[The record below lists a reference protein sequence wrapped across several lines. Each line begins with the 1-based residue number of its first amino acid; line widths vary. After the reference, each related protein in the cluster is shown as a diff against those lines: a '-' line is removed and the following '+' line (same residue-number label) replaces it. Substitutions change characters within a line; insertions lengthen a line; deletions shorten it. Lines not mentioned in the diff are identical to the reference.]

1 MAKNE
6 KVNATQKDLG
16 LDENKKS
23 MTKSKKDKKAK
34 ANKAPKKNKAK
45 ETVSEL
51 KKVTW
56 PKFGTV
62 VKNTGM
68 VLAVVL
74 IFGLL
79 VFGIDSLFSWLI
91 KLIMKI

>member
-1 MAKNE
+1 MAKKE
-6 KVNATQKDLG
+6 TASKELG
-16 LDENKKS
+16 VEANKQALAKNKKA
-23 MTKSKKDKKAK
+23 DKKAK
-34 ANKAPKKNKAK
+34 QPKRNRAK

-56 PKFGTV
+56 PKFATV

-74 IFGLL
+74 IFGLV
-79 VFGIDSLFSWLI
+79 VFGIDSLIIWLLSFT
-91 KLIMKI
+91 K

>member
-1 MAKNE
+1 MAKKE
-6 KVNATQKDLG
+6 VTTKELG
-16 LDENKKS
+16 VETNKKA
-23 MTKSKKDKKAK
+23 MAKDKKAK
-34 ANKAPKKNKAK
+34 KANKQAKPKRNRTK
-45 ETVSEL
+45 ETMSEL

-74 IFGLL
+74 VFGLV
-79 VFGIDSLFSWLI
+79 VFGIDSLLSWLI
-91 KLIMKI
+91 SLIMNI

>member
-1 MAKNE
+1 MAKKE
-6 KVNATQKDLG
+6 TASKELG
-16 LDENKKS
+16 VEANKQALAKNKKA
-23 MTKSKKDKKAK
+23 DKKAK
-34 ANKAPKKNKAK
+34 QPKRNRAK

-56 PKFGTV
+56 PKFATV

-74 IFGLL
+74 VFGLV
-79 VFGIDSLFSWLI
+79 VFGIDSLIIWLLSFT
-91 KLIMKI
+91 K

>member
-1 MAKNE
+1 MAKKE
-6 KVNATQKDLG
+6 TAGKELG
-16 LDENKKS
+16 VESNKQALAKNKKA
-23 MTKSKKDKKAK
+23 DKKAK
-34 ANKAPKKNKAK
+34 QPKRNRAK

-56 PKFGTV
+56 PKFATV

-74 IFGLL
+74 IFGLV
-79 VFGIDSLFSWLI
+79 VFGIDSLIIWLLSFT
-91 KLIMKI
+91 K

>member
-1 MAKNE
+1 MAKNQASTKE
-6 KVNATQKDLG
+6 LG
-16 LDENKKS
+16 IENNKKALA
-23 MTKSKKDKKAK
+23 KNKNAKQKKANTLK
-34 ANKAPKKNKAK
+34 PKRSRTK
-45 ETVSEL
+45 ETMSEL

-74 IFGLL
+74 IFGLV
-79 VFGIDSLFSWLI
+79 VFGIDSLLSWLI
-91 KLIMKI
+91 SLIMNI